1 MIDIFFILFTI
12 YLLGFVSFILF
23 FRHLD
28 ILNDRGLFVSK
39 IIGLVFI
46 SSFVWLLTL
55 FTPIP
60 NLGYVWRISFLIFV
74 IVAILKLLNKE
85 FRREIINFIISKKT
99 QILLFEFIFLS
110 VFFFFV
116 LLRMYDN
123 NAVGTERPMDSMML
137 NSVFNSYYNPPNDL
151 WMSGNKISY
160 YYFGYWIF
168 AGFYSII
175 FFDTNNLYNLS
186 FGLIPALSSAAALSF
201 ISNFLYITKNNK
213 LKFIKPIFVSII
225 TPFFLV
231 FSSNFYGF
239 VLLLDYMKI
248 FPLSILNWLH
258 GDKHVTIQ
266 NYEYFIP
273 QDFWWWWKSSRII
286 NSYKNNESLDFTINE
301 FPFFS
306 FLLGDFHPHMISI
319 PFFITTLILFT
330 SYFVGSKYIY
340 LSHKR
345 PKISYLF
352 TLLLILFIGSTGF
365 INMWNLSFF
374 VLFTFILIYFY
385 FYINKFQIKIII
397 TSKFI
402 REILLVWIIGILV
415 FGNFYF
421 ITSDSNISY
430 PFISFNYITTRP
442 IHLIYVWIIPFSIII
457 PLLYFMFHENFYTK
471 SKLSLFKTK
480 SNLLFISLFIATSII
495 WAIVNMVISE
505 QSLAQLLLSLIFF
518 YIFYL
523 PLFFLIYH
531 LITKTIKNND
541 VLKLSYY
548 LLLFTAFILLYLSEL
563 FYVKDIFGNR
573 MNTIFKFHYQV
584 WIVFSI
590 TSGISLK
597 FLFEYNLRNIT
608 RIILS
613 ISFLILATSNIYF
626 VTASYLTKI
635 KESSNLNPNLSSI
648 NHLENDTNKYEL
660 IKYLRLNS
668 NHNDVIIE
676 TQGKSYTNDSQISS
690 ESRIPTILGWVG
702 HQLQWRSNH
711 SDIYNREE
719 DIDTFYI
726 SNDSQEIINIIN
738 KYSITMIILGPNEI
752 EKYNI
757 NSLNKFLNIS
767 EIIYKNN
774 DYTLLKVQ

>member
-213 LKFIKPIFVSII
+213 LKFIKPIFVAII

-286 NSYKNNESLDFTINE
+286 N
-301 FPFFS
+301 
-306 FLLGDFHPHMISI
+306 
-319 PFFITTLILFT
+319 
-330 SYFVGSKYIY
+330 
-340 LSHKR
+340 
-345 PKISYLF
+345 
-352 TLLLILFIGSTGF
+352 
-365 INMWNLSFF
+365 
-374 VLFTFILIYFY
+374 
-385 FYINKFQIKIII
+385 
-397 TSKFI
+397 
-402 REILLVWIIGILV
+402 
-415 FGNFYF
+415 
-421 ITSDSNISY
+421 
-430 PFISFNYITTRP
+430 
-442 IHLIYVWIIPFSIII
+442 
-457 PLLYFMFHENFYTK
+457 
-471 SKLSLFKTK
+471 
-480 SNLLFISLFIATSII
+480 
-495 WAIVNMVISE
+495 
-505 QSLAQLLLSLIFF
+505 
-518 YIFYL
+518 
-523 PLFFLIYH
+523 
-531 LITKTIKNND
+531 
-541 VLKLSYY
+541 
-548 LLLFTAFILLYLSEL
+548 
-563 FYVKDIFGNR
+563 
-573 MNTIFKFHYQV
+573 
-584 WIVFSI
+584 
-590 TSGISLK
+590 
-597 FLFEYNLRNIT
+597 
-608 RIILS
+608 
-613 ISFLILATSNIYF
+613 
-626 VTASYLTKI
+626 LTKI
-635 KESSNLNPNLSSI
+635 
-648 NHLENDTNKYEL
+648 
-660 IKYLRLNS
+660 
-668 NHNDVIIE
+668 
-676 TQGKSYTNDSQISS
+676 
-690 ESRIPTILGWVG
+690 
-702 HQLQWRSNH
+702 
-711 SDIYNREE
+711 DI
-719 DIDTFYI
+719 
-726 SNDSQEIINIIN
+726 
-738 KYSITMIILGPNEI
+738 
-752 EKYNI
+752 
-757 NSLNKFLNIS
+757 
-767 EIIYKNN
+767 
-774 DYTLLKVQ
+774 LLK

>member
-1 MIDIFFILFTI
+1 MIDILFILFTI

-23 FRHLD
+23 FRHLN
-28 ILNDRGLFVSK
+28 ILNDRGFFVSK
-39 IIGLVFI
+39 IIGLIFI

-60 NLGYVWRISFLIFV
+60 NVGYVWRISFLIFV
-74 IVAILKLLNKE
+74 IVGILKLLNKE
-85 FRREIINFIISKKT
+85 FRREIINFIISKRT

-175 FFDTNNLYNLS
+175 FSDTNNLYNLS
-186 FGLIPALSSAAALSF
+186 FGLIPALSSVAALSF
-201 ISNFLYITKNNK
+201 VSNFLYISKNNK
-213 LKFIKPIFVSII
+213 FKFIKPIFLVII

-231 FSSNFYGF
+231 FTSNFYSF
-239 VLLLDYMKI
+239 VLLLNYIKI
-248 FPLSILNWLH
+248 MPLSFLNWLH
-258 GDKHVTIQ
+258 GDKYVAIQ

-306 FLLGDFHPHMISI
+306 FLLGDFHPHMVSI
-319 PFFITTLILFT
+319 PFFITTLLLFT

-374 VLFTFILIYFY
+374 VLFTFIVIYFY

-421 ITSDSNISY
+421 ITSDSNIGY

-442 IHLIYVWIIPFSIII
+442 IHMIYVW
-457 PLLYFMFHENFYTK
+457 
-471 SKLSLFKTK
+471 
-480 SNLLFISLFIATSII
+480 
-495 WAIVNMVISE
+495 
-505 QSLAQLLLSLIFF
+505 
-518 YIFYL
+518 
-523 PLFFLIYH
+523 
-531 LITKTIKNND
+531 
-541 VLKLSYY
+541 
-548 LLLFTAFILLYLSEL
+548 
-563 FYVKDIFGNR
+563 
-573 MNTIFKFHYQV
+573 
-584 WIVFSI
+584 
-590 TSGISLK
+590 
-597 FLFEYNLRNIT
+597 
-608 RIILS
+608 
-613 ISFLILATSNIYF
+613 
-626 VTASYLTKI
+626 
-635 KESSNLNPNLSSI
+635 
-648 NHLENDTNKYEL
+648 
-660 IKYLRLNS
+660 
-668 NHNDVIIE
+668 
-676 TQGKSYTNDSQISS
+676 
-690 ESRIPTILGWVG
+690 
-702 HQLQWRSNH
+702 
-711 SDIYNREE
+711 
-719 DIDTFYI
+719 
-726 SNDSQEIINIIN
+726 
-738 KYSITMIILGPNEI
+738 
-752 EKYNI
+752 
-757 NSLNKFLNIS
+757 
-767 EIIYKNN
+767 
-774 DYTLLKVQ
+774 